1 MPTETTTRRS
11 GQTLREVVERLAPI
25 ERKPGSAGEEQAARW
40 LADRLRAAGA
50 RDVVVEPAGY
60 RPGYAPLIGAGTA
73 IAAVAGIAALRRP
86 GRHLPAALTGL
97 AIGAGIADD
106 TANGM
111 RLLRRATA
119 KRKATQNVVAR
130 IGPEDAPQTLVVL
143 AHHDAAPTGFIFDQ
157 TLHHAAGERFPG
169 IIERRD
175 TAVPMWWPVF
185 GGPLL
190 VGAGALLG
198 RRTLTAV
205 GTVLAATAALTM
217 ADIARGRTVPGA
229 NDNLSACAVLVAI
242 AERLAAEP
250 ADGLRVLLVSCGAE
264 EVCQGGIYDFIE
276 QHRHELP
283 PERTS
288 VLNLDTVGSPRL
300 VMLEGEGTIRP
311 SDYTAPEFRDLVAD
325 SAREAGIAL
334 RRGMRAMSST
344 DSVVTSRAGYATAT
358 LSSVDEHKALANY
371 HLMSDTPENLDYEIV
386 ADALELTLAVAR
398 RLAARG

>member
-1 MPTETTTRRS
+1 MPTDAATRRS
-11 GQTLREVVERLAPI
+11 EPTLREVVERLAPL
-25 ERKPGSAGEEQAARW
+25 ERKPGSPGEAQAADW
-40 LADRLRAAGA
+40 LAGRLRAAGA

-73 IAAVAGIAALRRP
+73 LAAVAGVAALRR
-86 GRHLPAALTGL
+86 GRRHLPAAIAGL
-97 AIGAGIADD
+97 AVGIGIADD

-119 KRKATQNVVAR
+119 RRKPTQNVVAR
-130 IGPEDAPQTLVVL
+130 IGPEDAAHTLVVL

-169 IIERRD
+169 VIERRD
-175 TAVPMWWPVF
+175 TAIPMWWPVF

-198 RRTLTAV
+198 RRGLLALGTGLSALTAV
-205 GTVLAATAALTM
+205 TM

-229 NDNLSACAVLVAI
+229 NDNLSACAVLVAL
-242 AERLAAEP
+242 AERLTAEP

-264 EVCQGGIYDFIE
+264 EVCQGGIYDFVE
-276 QHRHELP
+276 QHRHELD

-300 VMLEGEGTIRP
+300 VMLEGEGTITTT
-311 SDYTAPEFRDLVAD
+311 DYSGPEFRDLVAD
-325 SAREAGIAL
+325 AAREAGIAL

-344 DSVVTSRAGYATAT
+344 DSVVTSRAGYRTAT
-358 LSSVDEHKALANY
+358 LCSVDEHKALSNY
-371 HLMSDTPENLDYEIV
+371 HLMSDTPENLDYGIV
-386 ADALELTLAVAR
+386 ADSLEVTLAVAR
-398 RLAARG
+398 RLGASA